1 MSNKKRITKKNS
13 KKAKNKSKKKLIITI
28 SFIVCICI
36 VITLFLLFYGK
47 KKITCEK
54 KDDNGS
60 VLIKSSVQVNMR
72 KKTIKEIMVN
82 KEISI
87 TKNDGKMDYL
97 SAIKP
102 SLEESYKSNNIRYN
116 IEKNGDKL
124 LINLKYNEK
133 REYILDDLFIEIEN
147 DGISINLMSEDSEN
161 NYGKINLSKQYQD
174 EDVIKILQKA
184 DYKCK

>member
-1 MSNKKRITKKNS
+1 MYDCYTLKVRREEIMSNKKRITKKNS

-87 TKNDGKMDYL
+87 
-97 SAIKP
+97 
-102 SLEESYKSNNIRYN
+102 
-116 IEKNGDKL
+116 EKNGDKL